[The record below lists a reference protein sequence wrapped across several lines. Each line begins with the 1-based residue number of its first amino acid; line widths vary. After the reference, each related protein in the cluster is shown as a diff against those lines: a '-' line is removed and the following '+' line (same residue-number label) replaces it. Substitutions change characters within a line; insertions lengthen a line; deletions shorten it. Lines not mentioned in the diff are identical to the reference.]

1 MYPNLYY
8 WFKDWFG
15 VEVPPLQYL
24 NSFGLM
30 VAVAFAVSAWLL
42 TLELKRKERLGLLKY
57 QEETMMVGM
66 PASISELLTN
76 GVLGFLFGYK
86 ILGLFISK
94 SPEINPQ
101 DYIFSSQ
108 GNWLGGLLLG
118 GGMLYLKWHEKN
130 KQKLAVPEKRSI
142 RIWPHDRVGDIIVL
156 GLVFGILGAKLFDNF
171 EHWDEFIADPIG
183 RLFSQSG
190 LTFYGGLI
198 VASIAILIYATK
210 KEITIA
216 HLVDA
221 AAPVLILAYAIG
233 RLGCQIS
240 GDGDWGVYNSAYVSD
255 SSGNVRLA
263 KPGEFDAS
271 IQKHE
276 SYFLKGIV
284 AENEQLVFVT
294 DRTYPNLKDV
304 PHLSVQSPSW
314 LPVWVMAY
322 AYPQN
327 VNKDGIR
334 MPGITDEHNRTLPS
348 PVFPTPLYESVLGTL
363 LFFVLWGLRKRIKI
377 PWLLFSLYLFLN
389 GLERFLIEFLR
400 VNNMYDVSG
409 GIQYS
414 QAQLIAIGLMSLGFA
429 LPFIAR
435 YFSKKQ
441 TSE

>member
-15 VEVPPLQYL
+15 VEVQPLQFL
-24 NSFGLM
+24 NTFGLM
-30 VAVAFAVSAWLL
+30 VAIAFAVSAWLL
-42 TLELKRKERLGLLKY
+42 TLELKRKERQGLLKY

-66 PASISELLTN
+66 PASMTELLTN
-76 GVLGFLFGYK
+76 GILGFLFGFK

-94 SPEINPQ
+94 PDEMNPQ

-108 GNWLGGLLLG
+108 GNWFGGLLLG
-118 GGMLYLKWHEKN
+118 GGMLYLKWKEKN
-130 KQKLAVPEKRSI
+130 KQKLAVPEKRNI

-198 VASIAILIYATK
+198 LATIAILIFARK
-210 KEITIA
+210 KEISIA
-216 HLVDA
+216 QLVDA
-221 AAPVLILAYAIG
+221 AAPVLMLAYAIG

-255 SSGNVRLA
+255 SSGNVHLA
-263 KPGEFDAS
+263 KPGEFESALK
-271 IQKHE
+271 KHE
-276 SYFLKGIV
+276 SYFLRGIV
-284 AENEQLVFVT
+284 AENDQLVFVT
-294 DRTYPNLKDV
+294 DRTYPTLKDV
-304 PHLSVQSPSW
+304 PHLSVESPSW
-314 LPVWVMAY
+314 IPVWMIAY
-322 AYPQN
+322 PYPQN
-327 VNKDGIR
+327 VNKDGIK

-348 PVFPTPLYESVLGTL
+348 PVFPTPLYETLLCTL
-363 LFFVLWGLRKRIKI
+363 LFMVLWVLRKRIKT
-377 PWLLFSLYLFLN
+377 PWFLFSLYLFLN

-400 VNNMYDVSG
+400 VNNVYDVSG

-414 QAQLIAIGLMSLGFA
+414 QAQLIAIALMSLGLS
-429 LPFIAR
+429 LPFITR
-435 YFSKKQ
+435 FFTKKQ
-441 TSE
+441 TAE